1 MGWGVAALCL
11 ACTLLVHADAI
22 PCQAST
28 RLQGLAF
35 DLQDGG
41 RLVVEDGCSFSVV
54 YGRQGTPSH
63 PPGA

>member
-1 MGWGVAALCL
+1 MAALCL
-11 ACTLLVHADAI
+11 ACTVLVHADAI
-22 PCQAST
+22 PCRAST

-41 RLVVEDGCSFSVV
+41 RLVVEDGCTFSVV
-54 YGRQGTPSH
+54 YGRQGTPSP